1 MNLGIY
7 GGTFNPPHLGHL
19 IVAETVGDQ
28 FGLDKVLW
36 IPSGR
41 PPHKDVRELV
51 SASHRLAM
59 TRRAVAG
66 NRRFSVSDVEVT
78 CERTSYTVDTLGALQ
93 RRYPEATLHL
103 ILGGDSLRDFAS
115 WYQPEVI
122 VERARLAVYDRPG
135 TDRRA
140 VPERFLRHARFAEAP
155 LLAISGTEI
164 RDRCRRDA
172 SIRYLV
178 PEGVRAYI
186 QEHGLYGG
194 EEGRGK
200 GGKEERKRGRGGER
214 ERGGKGER
222 TKGRKDE
229 G

>member
-1 MNLGIY
+1 MDLGIY

-19 IVAETVGDQ
+19 IVAETVRDQ
-28 FGLDKVLW
+28 FGLDEVLW

-41 PPHKDVRELV
+41 PPHKDVQSLA
-51 SASHRLAM
+51 SAPHRLAM
-59 TRRAVAG
+59 TQRAVEG
-66 NRRFSVSDVEVT
+66 NARFTVSDVEVT
-78 CERTSYTVDTLGALQ
+78 AERTSYTVDTLGTLQ
-93 RRYPEATLHL
+93 QRYPTATLHL

-115 WYQPEVI
+115 WYRPETI

-135 TDRRA
+135 ADRLA
-140 VPERFLRHARFAEAP
+140 VPERFLRHAHFAEAP

-164 RDRCRRDA
+164 RARCQREA

-186 QEHGLYGG
+186 REHRLYEG

-200 GGKEERKRGRGGER
+200 R
-214 ERGGKGER
+214 ERGKRGEY
-222 TKGRKDE
+222 E
-229 G
+229 E